1 MDNVVFLNIVIF
13 LIILIYIVRRYKKYK
28 QIQLIDFLLILF
40 ALFFPI
46 GLIRPYMGY
55 ESSIGYDIFQRYS
68 LLEESSIIVLI
79 FLILFII
86 GCHFG
91 NSFFRLVVPKNTT
104 KLEKYSASYL
114 SAFRKITLVCSA
126 FTFVLMILFIKS
138 QGSIAEYFRNI
149 ESIRQVLSGQMGN
162 YTVIYLNVLLSL
174 YTILIHKK
182 VVFASKIGILISIVF
197 FMVYGFRGPVIS
209 VLIITFFTLQ
219 KINVFKIKFNVKNIL
234 IGITAIY
241 LFVYFQDIRSTDSGK
256 EPFLLKLITRFG
268 GYEPVMVIENKVVQ
282 RGMFTPDTFMTN
294 VISFFQLPIP
304 RDMMEDKIKPVSILL
319 TDKLFYDVGNRSFA
333 TGGIS
338 PTIVGSLIWNF
349 HYLGCIV
356 MLFYGAFSSY
366 IENRF
371 RFENRSFYILINL
384 SISLYLILAIEYP
397 ENFMGVLW
405 MLIIGLCLIYV
416 MQIFL
421 RSIIYK

>member
-1 MDNVVFLNIVIF
+1 MDNVVFLNIIVF
-13 LIILIYIVRRYKKYK
+13 LIILIYIVKRYNKYKK
-28 QIQLIDFLLILF
+28 IQLIDFLLILF

-55 ESSIGYDIFQRYS
+55 KSLIGYDIFKHYS
-68 LLEESSIIVLI
+68 LLEVSSTIVLI

-91 NSFFRLVVPKNTT
+91 NSFFKITIGKRERKS
-104 KLEKYSASYL
+104 EKYTESYL
-114 SAFRKITLVCSA
+114 SAFRKITLMSSA
-126 FTFVLMILFIKS
+126 FTFILMILFIKS
-138 QGSIAEYFRNI
+138 QGSIAEYFQNI
-149 ESIRQVLSGQMGN
+149 ESIRQTLSGQMGN
-162 YTVIYLNVLLSL
+162 YTIIYLNVLLSL

-182 VVFASKIGILISIVF
+182 VVLASKIGILISIIF
-197 FMVYGFRGPVIS
+197 FTAYGFRGPVIS

-219 KINVFKIKFNVKNIL
+219 KINVLKIRLNFRNVL
-234 IGITAIY
+234 IGLVVIY

-256 EPFLLKLITRFG
+256 EPFLLKLITRFS
-268 GYEPVMVIENKVVQ
+268 GYEPVMVIEDKVVQ
-282 RGMFTPDTFMTN
+282 RGMFTFDTLMN
-294 VISFFQLPIP
+294 NILSFFQLPIP

-319 TDKLFYDVGNRSFA
+319 TDKLFYDVGDRSFA

-366 IENRF
+366 IENHF

-397 ENFMGVLW
+397 ENFLGVLW
-405 MLIIGLCLIYV
+405 MLTIGLCVIFT
-416 MQIFL
+416 MQMFL